1 MHLLLTRPDA
11 GAEPDPLHAALLVGG
26 HRITSAPLLSIVHS
40 ETMPSLDGVQ
50 ALIATSRNGLRALAA
65 SALLAPAL
73 ALPLFAVGPATAAL
87 GRALGFR
94 RVIEGPGGA
103 RELLP
108 PLIAKMDPA
117 GGALV
122 HLAGDKLAFDLAGAL
137 KAQGFSVRTEIVYR
151 TEPATDLPLE
161 AVHALRHGALGGVV
175 LMSPRTAK
183 IYVKLVCEAALTAEA
198 RRPVYFCLSEAVAR
212 ELQPLG
218 TVRTAVARS
227 PNSQEMLALIARE
240 APDSA

>member
-26 HRITSAPLLSIVHS
+26 YRITSAPLLSVVHA
-40 ETMPSLDGVQ
+40 EPMPSLDGVQ

-65 SALLAPAL
+65 SALLASAL

-87 GRALGFR
+87 GRTLGFR

-108 PLIAKMDPA
+108 LVAGAMDPA
-117 GGALV
+117 AGSLL

-137 KAQGFSVRTEIVYR
+137 EAQGFSVRTEIVYR

-161 AVHALRHGALGGVV
+161 AVHALRHGLLGGVV

-183 IYVKLVCEAALTAEA
+183 VYVKLVREAALTEGSH
-198 RRPVYFCLSEAVAR
+198 RPVYFCLSEAVAR

-218 TVRTAVARS
+218 TVRIAVARS
-227 PNSQEMLALIARE
+227 PNSQEMLALITRE

>member
-11 GAEPDPLHAALLVGG
+11 GAEPDPLHAALLAGG
-26 HRITSAPLLSIVHS
+26 HRITSAPLLSIVHA
-40 ETMPSLDGVQ
+40 EAMPSLDGMQ

-65 SALLAPAL
+65 SPLLAPAL
-73 ALPLFAVGPATAAL
+73 VLPLFAVGPATAAL

-94 RVIEGPGGA
+94 RVIEGPGGG

-108 PLIAKMDPA
+108 LIGKMDPA
-117 GGALV
+117 AGPLM

-137 KAQGFSVRTEIVYR
+137 EAQGFSVRTEIVYR

-161 AVHALRHGALGGVV
+161 AVHALRHGFLGGVV

-183 IYVKLVCEAALTAEA
+183 VYVKLVREAALTEGSH
-198 RRPVYFCLSEAVAR
+198 RPVYFCLSEAVAR

-218 TVRTAVARS
+218 TVRIAVAGS
-227 PNSQEMLALIARE
+227 PNSQEMLALITRE